1 VIQPIPVHDAVGMH
15 GADCG
20 GDFVEDVAGLLLWEI
35 VLIDDDIEQLLP
47 FAELRDYVL
56 VLSLLEYL
64 VYFKNAGVVLS
75 WE

>member
-1 VIQPIPVHDAVGMH
+1 MH

-35 VLIDDDIEQLLP
+35 VLIDDDVEQLLP